1 MIQGGQF
8 LDASR
13 DGELTPYVALTHI
26 NHGLKSVPLE
36 SGTALCPMPMPWG
49 PPLPRPALVD
59 KGT

>member
-1 MIQGGQF
+1 M
-8 LDASR
+8 DASR